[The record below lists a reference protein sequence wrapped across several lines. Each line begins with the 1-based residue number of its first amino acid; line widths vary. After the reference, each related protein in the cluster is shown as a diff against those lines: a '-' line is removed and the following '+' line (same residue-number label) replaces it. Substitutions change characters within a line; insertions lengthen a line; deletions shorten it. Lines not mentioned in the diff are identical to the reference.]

1 MKILLS
7 FLFISSLCSAKALYQ
22 PMMSTRNWGMGG
34 TGVASTRGVDA
45 LFVNPAA
52 LARTE
57 GYSFTLFEAQP
68 TAGTNSQRLIDQSQ
82 NMGSNL
88 ASADLSG
95 LYGQTF
101 FADVSAK
108 SGMVFP
114 YFGFAFYSSNRMS
127 ETFNDPVFPTF
138 NVDFVSDYGY
148 LIATAIPIGPQASF
162 GIAGRHIKRWEAKTD
177 LLVTDLVGTTDQNLI
192 QSVANDKG
200 AGNALDVSFLAT
212 FPGDLNPTL
221 GIMWHDLGMTRF
233 EPSSGNGP
241 VRQDDNL
248 VMGVSLQHPFALAT
262 WTHAIEYKFI
272 RTEGE
277 DISKKIHLGTEASF
291 GVLDLRAGFSQ
302 GYLTYGLALDFSFL
316 KIEAASYALELGNSA
331 GQNRNDRY
339 QASISLNLDFDQA
352 FKLSKDGKKRR
363 LMQRR

>member
-1 MKILLS
+1 MKI
-7 FLFISSLCSAKALYQ
+7 FFICLMMTLPSLAKTLYQ
-22 PMMSTRNWGMGG
+22 PMQSTRNLGMGG
-34 TGVASTRGVDA
+34 TGVAYTRGVDA

-52 LARTE
+52 LARAE
-57 GYSFTLFEAQP
+57 GYSFTLIEIQP
-68 TAGTNSQRLIDQSQ
+68 AAGTNSQRLIDQAQ
-82 NMGSNL
+82 NLGSSL

-114 YFGFAFYSSNRMS
+114 NFGFAFYSTNQMS

-148 LIATAIPIGPQASF
+148 LVAGAIPIGPQASI
-162 GIAGRHIKRWEAKTD
+162 GISARHVKRWEAKKD
-177 LLVTDLVGTTDQNLI
+177 LLVTDLVGTTDQDLI
-192 QSVANDKG
+192 ESVASDKG
-200 AGNALDVSFLAT
+200 TGNALDLSFLAT
-212 FPGDLNPTL
+212 FSGNLSPTL
-221 GIMWHDLGMTRF
+221 GIMWHDVGMTRF
-233 EPSSGNGP
+233 EPTAGNGP

-248 VMGVSLQHPFALAT
+248 VLGGSIQHPFSLAT

-291 GVLDLRAGFSQ
+291 GIFDLRAGFSQ
-302 GYLTYGLALDFSFL
+302 GYLTYGAALDFSFL
-316 KIEAASYALELGNSA
+316 KIEAAAYSVELGNSA
-331 GQNRNDRY
+331 GQNRSDRY

-352 FKLSKDGKKRR
+352 FKLTKDGKKRR